1 MYIFTEETVITPSQS
16 FSACTHPAYATC
28 RSRPSGSLP
37 HIRWQAAGG
46 WGWGGLVALHLSLH
60 PPPRPEGVC
69 SPRPYFF
76 APTGLRQCHA
86 YARWCRCDVYLYTA
100 GLSNIKA
107 ATRTNEFLIALLM
120 LAHRV
125 VNHSRSRS
133 FANEI
138 SCWKGWELP
147 LSWRFALEYKS
158 EKDVARAFPICACTK
173 RPQLLKQT
181 LILSSHWPLLLR
193 KYFIKDVLG
202 SDYITNLNLFF
213 FCPA

>member
-1 MYIFTEETVITPSQS
+1 MQ
-16 FSACTHPAYATC
+16 PAGHARPTRC
-28 RSRPSGSLP
+28 RTSGGRRSEDGEGRFCSLS
-37 HIRWQAAGG
+37 I
-46 WGWGGLVALHLSLH
+46 SLH

-76 APTGLRQCHA
+76 APTGARQCHA

-147 LSWRFALEYKS
+147 LSWRFRIRVKKMSRARFQSAPAQSGRSFKS
-158 EKDVARAFPICACTK
+158 RHVDCPVTD
-173 RPQLLKQT
+173 LLVVYTQIYFLTRDFRKLFST
-181 LILSSHWPLLLR
+181 NPLLVTKTL
-193 KYFIKDVLG
+193 
-202 SDYITNLNLFF
+202 
-213 FCPA
+213 

>member
-1 MYIFTEETVITPSQS
+1 MIYIESYFPIQRPRGSILITFFISRLFSTLHP
-16 FSACTHPAYATC
+16 FSACSQPTYATC
-28 RSRPSGSLP
+28 RTRPSDTLP
-37 HIRWQAAGG
+37 HIRWQAVGG
-46 WGWGGLVALHLSLH
+46 WGGSVLLSLSISLH

-76 APTGLRQCHA
+76 APTGARQCHA

-138 SCWKGWELP
+138 SC
-147 LSWRFALEYKS
+147 
-158 EKDVARAFPICACTK
+158 
-173 RPQLLKQT
+173 
-181 LILSSHWPLLLR
+181 
-193 KYFIKDVLG
+193 
-202 SDYITNLNLFF
+202 
-213 FCPA
+213 